1 MRASLNPDKAA
12 QGSGGGIE
20 AGNYQVE
27 SAVFKN
33 IKTDFKPKQPAMVFG
48 MTTLDKDGDPV
59 RGADPV
65 EMTLSFG
72 EKAGV
77 SFHPGKIDG
86 PEADTVEDQGDDI
99 DAEGNTLYIAA
110 DGAEINKSCGAM
122 VFMESLVKLGVPK
135 ALLDRCYAPD
145 FEGMKFSLETRT
157 PEKINEWLGTRLN
170 TRPPKDSKDGG
181 GVITYKVATKLLNP
195 KHFSSNGAGG
205 SKATAKAEAPAEAK
219 PTDPEEIAK
228 AVLARVAAAKAGD
241 KNKIKT
247 KAALIGFFTNEYT
260 KGKFDAKQLGK
271 AQGFVKNEEWITE
284 AVAEL
289 GGSIDEGV
297 TTFPD
302 AE

>member
-20 AGNYQVE
+20 AGNYLVD
-27 SAVFKN
+27 SALFKN

-72 EKAGV
+72 EKAMLA
-77 SFHPGKIDG
+77 FHPGKVDS
-86 PEADTVEDQGDDI
+86 ADATDVEDQGDDV
-99 DAEGNTLYIAA
+99 DAEGNTIYVTE
-110 DGAEINKSCGAM
+110 DGAQFNKSCGAM
-122 VFMESLVKLGVPK
+122 VFIESLVKLGVPK

-145 FEGMKFSLETRT
+145 FDGMKFKLETKT
-157 PEKINEWLGTRLN
+157 PAQINEWLGTRLS
-170 TRPPKDSKDGG
+170 TRPPKDQQEG
-181 GVITYKVATKLLNP
+181 GVGITYKVATKLLNP
-195 KHFSSNGAGG
+195 KHFSSNGTGS

-219 PTDPEEIAK
+219 PSDPEEIAK

-260 KGKFDAKQLGK
+260 KGKFDPKQLGK
-271 AQGFVKNEEWITE
+271 AQAFVKNEDWIGE

-289 GGSIDEGV
+289 GGMIDEGV